1 MTSITTLLKN
11 TLMLNCYLLTQ
22 TVLPMKSEDVYEE
35 FFQQKYLFDFSDYPK
50 DSNFF
55 DQANKK
61 IIGKMKDNSE
71 GKIIGGFVALKSK
84 IYSMK
89 NVDGKDGKT

>member
-1 MTSITTLLKN
+1 
-11 TLMLNCYLLTQ
+11 MLNCYLLTQ